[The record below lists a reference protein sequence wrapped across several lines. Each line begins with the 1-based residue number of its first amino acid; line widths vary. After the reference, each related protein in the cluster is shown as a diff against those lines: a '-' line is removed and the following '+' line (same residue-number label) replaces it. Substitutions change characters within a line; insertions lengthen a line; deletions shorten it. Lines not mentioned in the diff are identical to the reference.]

1 MSGTFVPFH
10 RCNNIEQHYF
20 ITLDN
25 LQVVSLPTLPAAT
38 YPSHHGGQ
46 GHNFNVTL
54 TTEKGLSSHSS
65 RETLKEAVEIAP
77 ASKVWEG
84 YEDDE
89 LPHKTNNR
97 AIRNLRHKIF
107 SIYRRIFGVIFVV
120 NLSIFI
126 ATAVRGADA
135 NDLGLIVVA
144 NLFCAILMREEY
156 VVNSFFVV
164 FGNIPRS

>member
-1 MSGTFVPFH
+1 MRSSLVH
-10 RCNNIEQHYF
+10 SCNNIEQRYF
-20 ITLDN
+20 MALDN
-25 LQVVSLPTLPAAT
+25 LQVVSLPTLPAAA
-38 YPSHHGGQ
+38 YLGHHGGQ
-46 GHNFNVTL
+46 GHNFDATL
-54 TTEKGLSSHSS
+54 TTEKGPSSHSS
-65 RETLKEAVEIAP
+65 RETLNESVENAP

-120 NLSIFI
+120 NLAIFI
-126 ATAVRGADA
+126 ATTVRGADA
-135 NDLGLIVVA
+135 SKLGLIVVA
-144 NLFCAILMREEY
+144 NLFCAILMRQEY
-156 VVNSFFVV
+156 VVNSFFIV